1 MTDSTGHKMVAPYLT
16 AEKMMEPEGFR
27 RHYETWRQ
35 FSVVKGVDA
44 PWLKRTMDPEVIEA
58 LEANHG
64 TQFGVDEAQKKGE
77 PDEDYIRRKEADAEQ
92 VAKSIYLVAAPKG
105 TAASRDFISKACR
118 WDVKTLKTNGM
129 SLTLYSSMH
138 RVRFKQRSAQLGDE
152 HRTEQA
158 LIKAYLACF
167 HRKME
172 AELKHWSKEKK
183 VTSWT
188 QLAQHVQDIC
198 VTVEKAEH
206 YRLLLGLGSPGN
218 TQTPTPTNSHSSA
231 KAGEKKASKKDDESK
246 DERKCFT
253 CGKTG
258 HVKANCPMRNAGAD
272 ASKGRSSENSESKNK
287 STTPARSGD
296 VRRSGRERTAP
307 ERYGFSSSSAKKWL
321 AAAVKK
327 MSAEE
332 IARLQESESDAES
345 HAGSETDEEAS
356 ENSD

>member
-1 MTDSTGHKMVAPYLT
+1 MSDSTGHKMVSPYLT

-35 FSVVKGVDA
+35 FSVVKGTDA

-64 TQFGVDEAQKKGE
+64 TQFGVDEAQKK
-77 PDEDYIRRKEADAEQ
+77 DESDEEYIRRKEADAEQ

-118 WDVKTLKTNGM
+118 WDLKNLKTHGM

-152 HRTEQA
+152 HRTDQA

-183 VTSWT
+183 VTKWT
-188 QLAQHVQDIC
+188 QLAQHVQGIC

-218 TQTPTPTNSHSSA
+218 TPTPAPTNSQSGA
-231 KAGEKKASKKDDESK
+231 KTGEKKASKKDDEHK

-258 HVKANCPMRNAGAD
+258 HVKANCPIRNASAD
-272 ASKGRSSENSESKNK
+272 TSKGRSSESSESKNK
-287 STTPARSGD
+287 STAPARSGD
-296 VRRSGRERTAP
+296 VRRSGRERSTP
-307 ERYGFSSSSAKKWL
+307 ERYGFSSSNAKKWL

-327 MSAEE
+327 MSDEE
-332 IARLQESESDAES
+332 FARLQESESDAES
-345 HAGSETDEEAS
+345 HAGSETDEESS

>member
-1 MTDSTGHKMVAPYLT
+1 MTESAGGKMVAPYLT

-27 RHYETWRQ
+27 RHYEIWRQ
-35 FSVVKGVDA
+35 YSVVKGADA

-64 TQFGVDEAQKKGE
+64 TTFGTDEAQQKGE
-77 PDEDYIRRKEADAEQ
+77 SDEDYIRRKEADAEQ
-92 VAKSIYLVAAPKG
+92 VAKSIFLVAAPKG

-258 HVKANCPMRNAGAD
+258 HVKANCPLRNAAAD